1 MNENLRPVNN
11 LQPFLNYCYTV
22 GMLPTSYKVSMT
34 YEEQVLEA
42 IRYIKEEIIPT
53 VNINALA
60 TKELQEKFLE
70 LVNFVETYFDDL
82 NIQTEINN
90 KLDEMAED
98 GTLEEIINHEIFD
111 ELNEK
116 INKTYYSNNS
126 KECTSTRLFRKI
138 FETGQN
144 NVNATETEYF
154 STTQGFC
161 MITDKICAIALIPL
175 DRTNTRG
182 KIQIIN
188 IETGEVLNELIG
200 NFGHLNDL
208 SYNPDDNILYAG
220 GLGVYGENNELIQ
233 SNDILVINY
242 ANLTYQRITL
252 ENWVSGISYDKIT
265 KKLYVTNHN
274 NVFEID
280 KTNYSIIKTIPLGVY
295 TDEGSVGQTVKVNND
310 IIYRVN
316 AIPNTIK
323 IFDMTGNV
331 LNLIALKEY
340 ADNMYPIG
348 EMESIDFI
356 GNYIYFNGQ
365 TSGNFTNYNIVGI
378 YKTSL
383 YMNLAPINTKN
394 MAYGSS
400 GSLAVY
406 VNNLQNTLNP
416 DGVSSP
422 FNCLLE
428 AIQFLN
434 SPEAQKF
441 SNHRIIL
448 ANTGLLYYGCEI
460 SDTKLTHLDVQDQK
474 IGSTTFL
481 GVPNLNL
488 TKCNFE
494 ATITNRSIILCN
506 YSNVSFYRPSVSDIN
521 NISNGN
527 AFEIT
532 NGHVSLNNK
541 QLADTIQANLKIV
554 LPNTASYLQNRT
566 YELSNIDKQAQQPTV
581 NNMVI
586 CTTKLDSASQTAQ
599 YSINSNITD
608 ILAQMLKYKY
618 IYFLIDGVNKFEVVR
633 LVPTSSNMYRI
644 NVHRSTN
651 GNDSN
656 TLAFMQY
663 VLTFTA
669 NEIQV
674 TNAKIINLSGG
685 TATITTSA
693 LNMNIRKIWLSDE

>member
-1 MNENLRPVNN
+1 MKKFNN
-11 LQPFLNYCYTV
+11 LCPF
-22 GMLPTSYKVSMT
+22 KWF
-34 YEEQVLEA
+34 VLENFPFIEADFDA
-42 IRYIKEEIIPT
+42 ITNYQLLCKVVEYLNKTIDKTNELGSQVEI
-53 VNINALA
+53 
-60 TKELQEKFLE
+60 
-70 LVNFVETYFDDL
+70 LVNWF
-82 NIQTEINN
+82 NN
-90 KLDEMAED
+90 LDVQDEVDKKLDEMTED
-98 GTLEEIINHEIFD
+98 GTLAEIINQEIFN

-138 FETGQN
+138 FETGLN
-144 NVNATETEYF
+144 NVNATESEYF

-161 MITDKICAIALIPL
+161 MITDKICAIALIPA

-220 GLGVYGENNELIQ
+220 GLGTYGENNQLIQ

-252 ENWVSGISYDKIT
+252 ENWVGGISYDKIT

-280 KTNYSIIKTIPLGVY
+280 KTNYSIIRTIPLGVY
-295 TDEGSVGQTVKVNND
+295 YDEGSVGQTVKVNND

-323 IFDMTGNV
+323 IFDMTGQV
-331 LNLIALKEY
+331 LNLISLNEY

-383 YMNLAPINTKN
+383 DVNLAPINTKS

-400 GSLAVY
+400 GSLAIY
-406 VNNLQNTLNP
+406 VNNQQNTLNP

-448 ANTGLLYYGCEI
+448 ANTSLLYYGCEI
-460 SDTKLTHLDVQDQK
+460 SDTKLTHFDTQDQK

-481 GVPNLNL
+481 GIQNLNL

-494 ATITNRSIILCN
+494 ATITNRSIINCA

-541 QLADTIQANLKIV
+541 QTADTIQANLKIV

-566 YELSNIDKQAQQPTV
+566 YELSNIDKQALQPTV

-586 CTTKLDSASQTAQ
+586 CTTKLDSANQTAQ
-599 YSINSNITD
+599 YSINSNITN
-608 ILAQMLKYKY
+608 ILAQMLRYKY
-618 IYFLIDGVNKFEVVR
+618 IYFLVDGVNKYEVVR
-633 LVPTSSNMYRI
+633 LLTNSSNQYRI
-644 NVHRSTN
+644 NVHRSSN
-651 GNDSN
+651 PNDN
-656 TLAFMQY
+656 TTLSFMQY
-663 VLTFTA
+663 FLTFTD

-685 TATITTSA
+685 TATVTSTG

>member
-1 MNENLRPVNN
+1 MNKYDYKYLNPFKWFILENFPFIEADFDALTNWQLFCKLGKEMNKIIDNLNSLGIETENLSQAFIDLQNYVNDYFEN
-11 LQPFLNYCYTV
+11 LDIQ
-22 GMLPTSYKVSMT
+22 
-34 YEEQVLEA
+34 
-42 IRYIKEEIIPT
+42 EEINT
-53 VNINALA
+53 
-60 TKELQEKFLE
+60 
-70 LVNFVETYFDDL
+70 
-82 NIQTEINN
+82 
-90 KLDEMAED
+90 KLDEMAGD
-98 GTLEEIINHEIFD
+98 GTLEQIINQEIFS

-161 MITDKICAIALIPL
+161 MITDKICAISLIPL

-220 GLGVYGENNELIQ
+220 GLGIYENNTLTQ

-242 ANLTYQRITL
+242 ANFSYERITL
-252 ENWVSGISYDKIT
+252 ENWVAGISYDKIT

-323 IFDMTGNV
+323 IFDMTGQV
-331 LNLIALKEY
+331 LNLISLKEY

-383 YMNLAPINTKN
+383 DMNLAPINTKS

-400 GSLAVY
+400 GSIAVY

-448 ANTGLLYYGCEI
+448 AVTDILYYGCEI

-494 ATITNRSIILCN
+494 ATIPNRAIIICS
-506 YSNVSFYRPSVSDIN
+506 YSNISFYRPSVSDIN

-527 AFEIT
+527 AFEIA

-541 QLADTIQANLKIV
+541 QTADIIQDNLKII

-586 CTTKLDSASQTAQ
+586 CTTKLDTAGQTAQ

-608 ILAQMLKYKY
+608 ILAQMLRYKY
-618 IYFLIDGVNKFEVVR
+618 IYFLIDGVNKYEVVR
-633 LVPTSSNMYRI
+633 LLTNSSNAYRI
-644 NVHRSTN
+644 NVHRSSN
-651 GNDSN
+651 ANDSN
-656 TLAFMQY
+656 VLSFMQY
-663 VLTFTA
+663 FLTFTA

-674 TNAKIINLSGG
+674 TNAKIINLTGG
-685 TATITTSA
+685 TATIVTSG